1 MNWLVGSFIGIALF
15 GGQALLIWYWLRTRY
30 RNELNDL
37 DLTHQ
42 EDLQRFVRRF
52 DHELKNPITAI
63 RFALANLAGS
73 TLSTEQ
79 QITIQSIDE
88 QMSRISDLLTN
99 LRKLTELNRV
109 TLETIEVDLHA
120 LLNEI
125 IDLIGEK
132 YPDRMLNFS
141 REFTATQALYGDR
154 YLLLLVIYNLLDNA
168 IKFSPKGSPISL
180 QTIDNAN
187 GSLSLIIQ
195 DNGIGIQA
203 SEIEHIWEELYR
215 SNSVQHI
222 PGSGLGLALVKAVVE
237 RHSGTVT
244 ITSDGVEGTTV
255 ELTLPSQ
262 VS

>member
-1 MNWLVGSFIGIALF
+1 MNWLPGLLILLMLFIG
-15 GGQALLIWYWLRTRY
+15 QAALIWIWLRARY
-30 RNELNDL
+30 KAELNELA
-37 DLTHQ
+37 LTHQ
-42 EDLQRFVRRF
+42 EDMQRFVRRF

-73 TLSTEQ
+73 AASPEQ

-88 QMSRISDLLTN
+88 QVSRISDLLTN

-109 TLETIEVDLHA
+109 ALETIEVDLHA

-132 YPDRMLNFS
+132 HPDRQISVS
-141 REFTATQALYGDR
+141 REFTADQALYGDR

-168 IKFSPKGSPISL
+168 IKFSPKACQISL
-180 QTIDNAN
+180 QTRDNPN

-215 SNSVQHI
+215 SQSVQHI
-222 PGSGLGLALVKAVVE
+222 PGSGLGLALVKAIVE
-237 RHSGTVT
+237 RHNGTAT
-244 ITSDGVEGTTV
+244 ITSDGHEGTTV
-255 ELTLPSQ
+255 ELTLPTRPS
-262 VS
+262 